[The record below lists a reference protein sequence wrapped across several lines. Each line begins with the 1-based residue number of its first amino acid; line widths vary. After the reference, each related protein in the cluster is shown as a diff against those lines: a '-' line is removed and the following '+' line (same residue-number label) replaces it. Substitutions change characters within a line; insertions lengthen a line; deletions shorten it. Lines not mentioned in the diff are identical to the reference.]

1 MRKFAVAL
9 ALTASA
15 CSYQSPTQPAA
26 SAAATATNEPF
37 SLTLGSSVGSGTTA
51 DHATITAKVQGPT
64 GQPLGGVVVTFSTTV
79 GALNPEQAATD
90 SNGIGSTT
98 LVASTAATVTA
109 KAGTLSARTGVGTQ
123 PAAQPP
129 PTPTPTP
136 VPGPNPG
143 ATPTGPLTV
152 TLTAADV
159 IVGSTTILNVSIKDG
174 VPPFQVT
181 WTFGDGASFTGSSS
195 SSAHVY
201 AAVGAY
207 PASVN
212 VTDSAGRTA
221 SANATVNVLA
231 APPPPAP
238 PAPPPATPSYTVT
251 LSASPTTVV
260 AGGTATLT
268 AAVNAQNG
276 APTPTSFDWDCD
288 GDNIYETLGTAS
300 NTKACTYSL
309 AGSITSH
316 ATAHGGSVSGVGST
330 TVTVQAAPDLTVS
343 IVPSSFTPAIGASTD
358 FTATVTSAGSV
369 PATFKWEWDDDGDGT
384 FDFTIA
390 TAASPN
396 TRAITFG
403 TSGPHTVKVRITD
416 TATGRTATGSRSVTV
431 P

>member
-26 SAAATATNEPF
+26 SFAATAANEPF

-79 GALNPEQAATD
+79 GTLDPEQVATG
-90 SNGIGSTT
+90 SNGVSSTT

-136 VPGPNPG
+136 APGPNPG

-231 APPPPAP
+231 APPAPTPPAP
-238 PAPPPATPSYTVT
+238 PAPAPGYTVT
-251 LSASPTTVV
+251 L
-260 AGGTATLT
+260 TATPSSTLVGLAITLAAT
-268 AAVNAQNG
+268 ATPING
-276 APTPTSFDWDCD
+276 APAATTFDWDC
-288 GDNIYETLGTAS
+288 GNGTTATTALLSQSCTYALTGSFTGKVTARNGSVNGTA
-300 NTKACTYSL
+300 TT
-309 AGSITSH
+309 SITV
-316 ATAHGGSVSGVGST
+316 AQPTISVNC
-330 TVTVQAAPDLTVS
+330 D
-343 IVPSSFTPAIGASTD
+343 
-358 FTATVTSAGSV
+358 
-369 PATFKWEWDDDGDGT
+369 
-384 FDFTIA
+384 
-390 TAASPN
+390 SPN
-396 TRAITFG
+396 L
-403 TSGPHTVKVRITD
+403 
-416 TATGRTATGSRSVTV
+416 GSLTHC
-431 P
+431 

>member
-26 SAAATATNEPF
+26 SAAATAANEPF

-90 SNGIGSTT
+90 SNGVGSTT

-136 VPGPNPG
+136 GPGPNPG
-143 ATPTGPLTV
+143 APTGPLTV

-159 IVGSTTILNVSIKDG
+159 IVGSTTILNASIKDG

-201 AAVGAY
+201 AIAGTY
-207 PASVN
+207 PAGVS
-212 VTDSAGRTA
+212 VTDAAGRTA
-221 SANATVNVLA
+221 GANATINVLA
-231 APPPPAP
+231 AAPAP
-238 PAPPPATPSYTVT
+238 APAPQVPAYTI
-251 LSASPTTVV
+251 
-260 AGGTATLT
+260 TLT
-268 AAVNAQNG
+268 A
-276 APTPTSFDWDCD
+276 T
-288 GDNIYETLGTAS
+288 
-300 NTKACTYSL
+300 
-309 AGSITSH
+309 
-316 ATAHGGSVSGVGST
+316 
-330 TVTVQAAPDLTVS
+330 
-343 IVPSSFTPAIGASTD
+343 
-358 FTATVTSAGSV
+358 
-369 PATFKWEWDDDGDGT
+369 
-384 FDFTIA
+384 
-390 TAASPN
+390 
-396 TRAITFG
+396 
-403 TSGPHTVKVRITD
+403 
-416 TATGRTATGSRSVTV
+416 
-431 P
+431 

>member
-109 KAGTLSARTGVGTQ
+109 KAGALSARTGVGTQ

-136 VPGPNPG
+136 APGPNPG

-159 IVGSTTILNVSIKDG
+159 IVGSTTILNASIKDG

-195 SSAHVY
+195 SSAHLY
-201 AAVGAY
+201 AAAGTY
-207 PASVN
+207 PASVS
-212 VTDSAGRTA
+212 VTDAAGRRA
-221 SANATVNVLA
+221 DANATINVLA
-231 APPPPAP
+231 AAPAP
-238 PAPPPATPSYTVT
+238 APAPQVPAYTITLTATPSTVVVNTTGVT
-251 LSASPTTVV
+251 LSANVNQQFGAPPATSFTWDCGNGATFT
-260 AGGTATLT
+260 TATAT
-268 AAVNAQNG
+268 QACPG
-276 APTPTSFDWDCD
+276 PYPT
-288 GDNIYETLGTAS
+288 I
-300 NTKACTYSL
+300 
-309 AGSITSH
+309 GS
-316 ATAHGGSVSGVGST
+316 ATAKVTATGGSVTGSGTT
-330 TVTVQAAPDLTVS
+330 TVTVTLPPVPDITVNCTLQAAPPANTISCNISATLSGKAVVDTDITSVDWHWGDS
-343 IVPSSFTPAIGASTD
+343 TPTTTTHTNVA
-358 FTATVTSAGSV
+358 
-369 PATFKWEWDDDGDGT
+369 P
-384 FDFTIA
+384 
-390 TAASPN
+390 
-396 TRAITFG
+396 
-403 TSGPHTVKVRITD
+403 PHTYSAAGIFLVVANNVVVTGT
-416 TATGRTATGSRSVTV
+416 TAKGSNSTSISVH
-431 P
+431 